1 MFKIGRH
8 NLVSHSVNVDLVL
21 DDRRLE
27 FDLNIT
33 AVYFVLSVLV
43 YVKYVV

>member
-8 NLVSHSVNVDLVL
+8 NLVSHSVNADLVL